1 MSFLP
6 LNVFA
11 EEGQEAGETPEITEN
26 STPAEGKTDGDAV
39 PAEGKETT
47 PEEPE
52 TTAPENQEN
61 TAGEEAE
68 QPAGGNTEAAPA
80 ENKEENVTL
89 LAAPE
94 KKAVRTIMMYVCG
107 SNLESGGGYASD
119 NLKQILGSSF
129 SEDEDVRL
137 IVMTGGTDEWFMEG
151 DYLCDPDGL
160 GISVSEDGEYFIDHA
175 YNQIWEAKGSD
186 ATENAGKLVLLD
198 PDFASTVDEEGNLD
212 RQVMT
217 NPDTLK
223 AFINYCVQ
231 NYSADMYDLIIWDHG
246 DGPIDSYG
254 PDEKKFF
261 RYMQVAQLRDAF
273 ADNDVIKEKGKFDF
287 INFDACLMSTVELI
301 LPFSEFTNYYIAS
314 PETIPGHGQVY
325 ETWLNKLGEEP
336 DCNTYELGRLIVDS
350 YHEFYNASTQDGTLA
365 VFDFNKLLE
374 SGFVGML
381 QELND
386 QLRME
391 VLEKADNG
399 EFLYFDELASSLRSI
414 QYGGKPYYDLGNFV
428 SMAGL
433 ALRELDEE
441 DLSGDTID
449 ETNGYTEVAKSILSV
464 LNNPEIIYARGTD
477 GFYIDGQYCLNAE
490 GEIGFAEYLRTSG
503 IYIFF
508 PDRYKLMQALKEYFE
523 YMKNLIDAMPED
535 DPRTIFLKEYRDT
548 ALYYTLAYETG
559 YAVSHLIDHGMDK
572 NDIDYE
578 KVMEYWHDDPKDP
591 TYRMFSPYHQ
601 RIEYIYN
608 YLQEDGYDPAAWVE
622 KVIPQMAA
630 EAVDKD
636 NIKITS
642 IKEQGGY
649 TYEVTVSDTKKR
661 VIDSLRTNIIAELP
675 TVDNYLE
682 ENPDVAMMMELF
694 GVSTDF
700 NIGSVKGYEY
710 TDFDSDDPDGGL
722 NRYVKWLND
731 PTSQWELNVMEDK
744 WYAVQDAER
753 KLHVLDVDW
762 YPNGDVITNGF
773 YTAVVTD
780 EDGNE
785 KEEEMLSAMIFS
797 PDGELK
803 ELYIAEEFGY
813 RKVKPQDLKE
823 PLVLTPITAYSG
835 PFATYFIPISASP
848 VTIDPSTCDQIRLL
862 YTNVADIPDI
872 EDTDGDGKALTKQ
885 HILKDI
891 YNYEY
896 DLSDLIENP
905 DEELIC
911 IELTDVQD
919 VVYNGEEQ
927 GPALVYDGEVLE
939 EGTDYQWYATGE
951 GNYTDVNEFE
961 VILYGN
967 GHFTHDDIRTYR
979 ILPASIEDAEVSGV
993 EPKEY
998 TGKPIA
1004 QNPEI
1009 KVGNRT
1015 LKAGVD
1021 YDITYENNTEIG
1033 TATMIIAGKGNYDG
1047 MIKVQ
1052 FEIAKEVYSITYDLN
1067 GGSYNGSTAAI
1078 VEKYPVGTVIAV
1090 HEAPVR
1096 EGYTFQYWQGSSY
1109 QPGDK
1114 YTVKEDHT
1122 LTAQWKKKQT
1132 APDTSDYNNTGLWAG
1147 LIAVSPAVLAGVWF
1161 IRRKNG

>member
-26 STPAEGKTDGDAV
+26 STPAEGETDGDAV

-61 TAGEEAE
+61 TAGKETE

-151 DYLCDPDGL
+151 DYLCDPDG
-160 GISVSEDGEYFIDHA
+160 
-175 YNQIWEAKGSD
+175 
-186 ATENAGKLVLLD
+186 
-198 PDFASTVDEEGNLD
+198 
-212 RQVMT
+212 
-217 NPDTLK
+217 
-223 AFINYCVQ
+223 
-231 NYSADMYDLIIWDHG
+231 
-246 DGPIDSYG
+246 
-254 PDEKKFF
+254 
-261 RYMQVAQLRDAF
+261 
-273 ADNDVIKEKGKFDF
+273 
-287 INFDACLMSTVELI
+287 
-301 LPFSEFTNYYIAS
+301 
-314 PETIPGHGQVY
+314 
-325 ETWLNKLGEEP
+325 
-336 DCNTYELGRLIVDS
+336 
-350 YHEFYNASTQDGTLA
+350 
-365 VFDFNKLLE
+365 
-374 SGFVGML
+374 
-381 QELND
+381 
-386 QLRME
+386 
-391 VLEKADNG
+391 
-399 EFLYFDELASSLRSI
+399 
-414 QYGGKPYYDLGNFV
+414 
-428 SMAGL
+428 
-433 ALRELDEE
+433 
-441 DLSGDTID
+441 
-449 ETNGYTEVAKSILSV
+449 
-464 LNNPEIIYARGTD
+464 
-477 GFYIDGQYCLNAE
+477 
-490 GEIGFAEYLRTSG
+490 
-503 IYIFF
+503 
-508 PDRYKLMQALKEYFE
+508 
-523 YMKNLIDAMPED
+523 
-535 DPRTIFLKEYRDT
+535 
-548 ALYYTLAYETG
+548 
-559 YAVSHLIDHGMDK
+559 
-572 NDIDYE
+572 
-578 KVMEYWHDDPKDP
+578 
-591 TYRMFSPYHQ
+591 
-601 RIEYIYN
+601 
-608 YLQEDGYDPAAWVE
+608 
-622 KVIPQMAA
+622 
-630 EAVDKD
+630 
-636 NIKITS
+636 
-642 IKEQGGY
+642 
-649 TYEVTVSDTKKR
+649 
-661 VIDSLRTNIIAELP
+661 
-675 TVDNYLE
+675 
-682 ENPDVAMMMELF
+682 
-694 GVSTDF
+694 
-700 NIGSVKGYEY
+700 
-710 TDFDSDDPDGGL
+710 GL

-785 KEEEMLSAMIFS
+785 KEEEILSAMIFS

-951 GNYTDVNEFE
+951 GNYTDVNEYE

-967 GHFTHDDIRTYR
+967 GRFTHDDIRTYR

-1090 HEAPVR
+1090 HEASVR

-1147 LIAVSPAVLAGVWF
+1147 LIAVSLAVLADVWF